1 MIYLVDIE
9 NIPNRYSEQWR
20 KWHEELFALY
30 NLEYLIIGSDENV
43 ATKKNEFMSFIPSNR
58 YKAKQIIQLADL
70 LNEERIKENDVVY
83 FMDAWHPGVISLYQ
97 MRIFY
102 PHKFKIAGF
111 WHAGSYDV
119 HDILGPYFK
128 DLSPAEIGYSRC
140 LDGNFFATDFSRTI
154 FDNVTKVNNSSIV
167 GFLMDQDF
175 MGPWQTK
182 EKMIVFP
189 HRISPEKH
197 PEMFDEL
204 AASMPDWNCIKTIEV
219 AKDKKEYYSLLRR
232 AKYSVSFAEQE
243 TFGISMVESFNCGCI
258 PIVPNRLS
266 YKELFSPEFRYRG
279 PLIEV
284 KNMIE
289 KWENRLDDTELL
301 YATGET
307 YKKIKHAT
315 SGFRLIKSLKNLMTM
330 KV

>member
-1 MIYLVDIE
+1 
-9 NIPNRYSEQWR
+9 
-20 KWHEELFALY
+20 
-30 NLEYLIIGSDENV
+30 
-43 ATKKNEFMSFIPSNR
+43 
-58 YKAKQIIQLADL
+58 
-70 LNEERIKENDVVY
+70 
-83 FMDAWHPGVISLYQ
+83 
-97 MRIFY
+97 
-102 PHKFKIAGF
+102 
-111 WHAGSYDV
+111 
-119 HDILGPYFK
+119 
-128 DLSPAEIGYSRC
+128 
-140 LDGNFFATDFSRTI
+140 
-154 FDNVTKVNNSSIV
+154 
-167 GFLMDQDF
+167 
-175 MGPWQTK
+175 
-182 EKMIVFP
+182 MIVFP

-232 AKYSVSFAEQE
+232 AKYSVSFADQE

-266 YKELFSPEFRYRG
+266 YKEMFSPEFRYNG
-279 PLIEV
+279 PLIEA

-307 YKKIKHAT
+307 CKKIKYAT
-315 SGFRLIKSLKNLMTM
+315 SGFRLIKALENLMNM